1 MSLLNINYGINDE
14 DRLKIIALCKA
25 VLPNCSIWL
34 YGSRARGDFRSNS
47 DIDIA
52 LDCKSSIDIMK
63 LFELKEIFNASNI
76 LLKIDLVD
84 LCGIEDKIFLASIL
98 QERVLWKD

>member
-1 MSLLNINYGINDE
+1 MSFLNINYGIRDE
-14 DRLKIIALCKA
+14 DRVKIIALCKA
-25 VLPNCSIWL
+25 IIPNCSIWL

-47 DIDIA
+47 DIDLA
-52 LDCKSSIDIMK
+52 LDCKSPIDIMK
-63 LFELKEIFNASNI
+63 LFELKEILNASNI

-84 LCGIEDKIFLASIL
+84 LCSIKDKDFSNSIL

>member
-84 LCGIEDKIFLASIL
+84 LCSIEDKIFLASIL

>member
-1 MSLLNINYGINDE
+1 MSLLNMNYGINDE
-14 DRLKIIALCKA
+14 DRFKIIALCKA

-84 LCGIEDKIFLASIL
+84 LCCIEDKIFLASIL

>member
-1 MSLLNINYGINDE
+1 MSLLNMNYGINDE

-52 LDCKSSIDIMK
+52 LDCKRSIDIMK

-84 LCGIEDKIFLASIL
+84 LCSIEDKIFLASIL

>member
-1 MSLLNINYGINDE
+1 MSLLNMNYGINDE

-84 LCGIEDKIFLASIL
+84 LCSIEDKIFLASIL

>member
-1 MSLLNINYGINDE
+1 MSLLNMNYGINDE
-14 DRLKIIALCKA
+14 DRFKIIALCKA

>member
-1 MSLLNINYGINDE
+1 MSLLNMNYGINDE
-14 DRLKIIALCKA
+14 DRLKIIDLCKA

-84 LCGIEDKIFLASIL
+84 LCSIEDKIFLASIL